1 MQGCTSARGA
11 GELVKVE
18 GIMNLRKSSIKFILE
33 SITMIPNTHTSHGS
47 ASSEP
52 RLQHHEAV
60 TDHRDREQNKKAETS
75 KERQSKTVPE
85 LLLTIPSTASSETSS
100 CAAE

>member
-1 MQGCTSARGA
+1 
-11 GELVKVE
+11 
-18 GIMNLRKSSIKFILE
+18 
-33 SITMIPNTHTSHGS
+33 MIPNTHTSHGS
-47 ASSEP
+47 ASTEP

-85 LLLTIPSTASSETSS
+85 LLLTTPIPSMASSETSG